1 MRAGK
6 HIADTERPLF
16 RFARNTSPA
25 SLAYLAS
32 LHSPGPPHQ
41 LNFRIELDTGILS
54 FRARDEPYAINYD
67 AVCPRVN
74 GAKGTPNICTGPIS
88 SRPRQRSPAD
98 AALRA
103 PAEPRQLLATMVY
116 ETRPPGGNVLTEER
130 LAYIAEVE
138 RKVRA
143 VIRKI
148 FLPPRGAPG
157 LAQQH
162 LVPSVGAVVHQGP
175 GPARV
180 PKHAVRARDVLMSFE
195 GMIRRWFIELVDAG
209 SGAAN
214 STAGAEAVER
224 RLEAVGFDPA
234 QASAMAEALA
244 AASRTPRRRTRRCR

>member
-1 MRAGK
+1 MRVTPA
-6 HIADTERPLF
+6 PPFSL
-16 RFARNTSPA
+16 TSPL
-25 SLAYLAS
+25 ST
-32 LHSPGPPHQ
+32 PPVPPHQ

-67 AVCPRVN
+67 AVLSAVQW
-74 GAKGTPNICTGPIS
+74 GKGHTQYLHGPPSPPGPANAPPPTPLS
-88 SRPRQRSPAD
+88 ERLQSHASYW
-98 AALRA
+98 L
-103 PAEPRQLLATMVY
+103 TMVY

-143 VIRKI
+143 VSG
-148 FLPPRGAPG
+148 FEDFCHLGVP
-157 LAQQH
+157 LAS
-162 LVPSVGAVVHQGP
+162 LNDTSCRRWVPSSTRDQHPPACP
-175 GPARV
+175 GMQCVPAMS
-180 PKHAVRARDVLMSFE
+180 LMSFE

-234 QASAMAEALA
+234 QASAMAKAHH
-244 AASRTPRRRTRRCR
+244 PP